1 MALALGEILV
11 MFRLSREAHTS
22 SHNDQ
27 LNSES
32 ATRRQ
37 RYATCAK
44 PRRDPTAGASFYLM
58 PRSLGAACL
67 CSPSATQC
75 LGANFRVL
83 AWRERPR
90 RRESPGLSY
99 IWPLARVAEASRER
113 TEASRLPDPQC
124 FPHLETRARLCWH
137 VRSVVSSI
145 MNVVD

>member
-44 PRRDPTAGASFYLM
+44 P
-58 PRSLGAACL
+58 
-67 CSPSATQC
+67 Q
-75 LGANFRVL
+75 
-83 AWRERPR
+83 
-90 RRESPGLSY
+90 RRELPGLSY

-137 VRSVVSSI
+137 VRSVVSLNYECGRLGAAAPKSL
-145 MNVVD
+145 D